1 MAITPAEYISNT
13 VLFVRNLIKDN
24 IVDPESRTS
33 GFVMTSFPKRKIVY
47 PVITVKVSSSG
58 AVKLGMQSEI
68 SQATIVIEI
77 DVFAKNAKQSDEL
90 TQEVIEVLRTNQ
102 LGTGSTNANDIHG
115 FQMTSLVPVVFT
127 ENTQTI
133 HRKNM
138 TFSYFVILS

>member
-1 MAITPAEYISNT
+1 MTISTATYISDT
-13 VLFVRNLIKDN
+13 VLFIRDIIRDNL
-24 IVDPESRTS
+24 VDPLSRSS
-33 GFVMTSFPKRKIVY
+33 GFVMTSFPKRQTQY

-68 SQATIVIEI
+68 SQSTIVIEI

-102 LGTGSTNANDIHG
+102 LGAGSTNEEKIHG

-127 ENTQTI
+127 EGNQTV

-138 TFSYFVILS
+138 TFSYYVILS